1 MKTHRFITSITL
13 GAAVV
18 LVACGPARTGSAPEA
33 VPVQPST
40 ELTELIALRASNG
53 LYVCA
58 DQAEGV
64 QRPGS
69 LFANRETVGEWERF
83 ELIKQDSSRYA
94 LRASNGRYVSAERE
108 GTFQAVAN
116 RDSVGEWE
124 LLEVVRLDSNRIAF
138 RTTEG
143 RYLSAE
149 QSEGAACRLCI
160 LSDRA
165 ELGAWETF
173 EVEHQE
179 PQP

>member
-1 MKTHRFITSITL
+1 M
-13 GAAVV
+13 
-18 LVACGPARTGSAPEA
+18 
-33 VPVQPST
+33 
-40 ELTELIALRASNG
+40 TELIALRASNG

-94 LRASNGRYVSAERE
+94 LRASNGRYVSAERD
-108 GTFQAVAN
+108 GAFQAVAD

-124 LLEVVRLDSNRIAF
+124 LLEVVRLDSHRVAF

-173 EVEHQE
+173 AVEHQE
-179 PQP
+179 PLP